1 MKIIKTKTLKTL
13 KFSINMSVTN
23 LYTDTINAITHSKSS
38 GSDDDDDDDSDGYGS
53 SNDGYDSSN
62 DSYDSSNDDGG
73 SINVNDH
80 QSVKIPFS
88 LNGNLG
94 ITCYI
99 NGQKYT
105 AVCDLNSKC
114 CETSWGVVEYD
125 DEEYNTSGDVFSI
138 SVPYNSSI
146 TLKAKLISKTTH
158 NHDYDTRMI
167 IRIGPVRIVFGNI
180 HNGYYSHRP
189 SLSVNDTELT
199 YAII

>member
-38 GSDDDDDDDSDGYGS
+38 GSDDDDDS
-53 SNDGYDSSN
+53 DGYDSSN
-62 DSYDSSNDDGG
+62 DSYDSSNDGYDSSNDDGG

-105 AVCDLNSKC
+105 ADCDLNSKC